1 MTLPQGWVE
10 TTIGEAAIIN
20 PKHDPATDRNKLVS
34 FVPMPSVDEHLGA
47 IVENA
52 ERTLADIWT
61 GYTHFA
67 DGDVIFAK
75 ITPCMENGKAAIARS
90 LTSGLAC
97 GSTEFYV
104 MRPADGV
111 SADYLWRFVRQSSFR
126 TDAER
131 RMTGAVGQRRVP
143 REYLENHRF
152 PLPPAPE
159 QRRIVARLDALTAH
173 LARARVE
180 LDRVPV
186 LASNLRLSALDAEYA
201 SLTAQADRLP
211 LRHFITSLDQG
222 WSPKCESD
230 PSQSDHT
237 WGVLKTT
244 AIQALEFRPSE
255 NKALPSH
262 LSPRP
267 RTEVQAGDV
276 LVTRAGPRVRC
287 GVTCWVRQTRPKL
300 MLADKMYRLK
310 SNPERALPPYLALML
325 NAPQAL
331 ALLEEMKTG
340 ISDSGLNLTQEKFL
354 SIPIP
359 SAPLALQRE
368 MVDRIEL
375 AFARADRLE
384 AEAVR
389 ARALIDRL
397 ESAIL
402 AKAFRGELVPQDPND
417 EPASVLL
424 DRIRAERAAAPKA
437 KRGRR
442 AKADA

>member
-1 MTLPQGWVE
+1 MTLPQGWVAA
-10 TTIGEAAIIN
+10 TIGDLVEPIEIA
-20 PKHDPATDRNKLVS
+20 DPAANPDGLIRYVDIGSIDNQRQKIGTPKEILGRDAPSRARRRIKGGDVLFSTVRPYLKNIAM
-34 FVPMPSVDEHLGA
+34 VPSHLDGEFTSTGICVLRA
-47 IVENA
+47 KEGVQPGYLFKRVTSHDFIEA
-52 ERTLADIWT
+52 MTLAS
-61 GYTHFA
+61 
-67 DGDVIFAK
+67 DG
-75 ITPCMENGKAAIARS
+75 TMYPAIADRDV
-90 LTSGLAC
+90 L
-97 GSTEFYV
+97 
-104 MRPADGV
+104 DGTV
-111 SADYLWRFVRQSSFR
+111 A
-126 TDAER
+126 
-131 RMTGAVGQRRVP
+131 
-143 REYLENHRF
+143 
-152 PLPPAPE
+152 LPPEAE
-159 QRRIVARLDALTAH
+159 QRRIVAKLDALTAR
-173 LARARVE
+173 LARARAE
-180 LDRVPV
+180 LERVPV
-186 LASNLRLSALDAEYA
+186 VASNLRLSALDAEYA

-230 PSQSDHT
+230 PSQSDDT

-255 NKALPSH
+255 NKSLPSH

-267 RTEVQAGDV
+267 RIEVQAGDV

-310 SNPERALPPYLALML
+310 SNQERALPLYLALML
-325 NAPQAL
+325 NAPQSL

-384 AEAVR
+384 AEAAR
-389 ARALIDRL
+389 ARSLIDRL

-417 EPASVLL
+417 EPSSVLL
-424 DRIRAERAAAPKA
+424 DRIRAERAAAPKV